1 MTHPI
6 LSIITINLNNSI
18 GLQNTLTSI
27 QQQKC
32 DYYEHII
39 IDGGSNDKS
48 KKIIKQYSIINPHLS
63 YWISEQDNGIY
74 NAMNKGILQAKGEYL
89 LFLNSGD
96 YLEPNILN
104 KIKQEITGEGI
115 IYGDLYYISSENQEK
130 TLITFPDPPLNAS
143 LVISRDF
150 YLPHPAS
157 LIKRQLFDNELYN
170 EHYKIISDWDFWVK
184 CIILKNCTTKHI
196 SMPISNFME
205 GGISSTNQEL
215 IQAERAE
222 ALQHLFPPQ
231 IIDSLNKLFFLEQSP
246 LCKVILEIKSS
257 KRFFRRMAR
266 LIIFCHKIHK
276 LFTRHK

>member
-27 QQQKC
+27 KQQKC
-32 DYYEHII
+32 YYYEHII
-39 IDGGSNDKS
+39 KDGGSNDKS

-115 IYGDLYYISSENQEK
+115 IYGHLYYISSEKNSGF
-130 TLITFPDPPLNAS
+130 T
-143 LVISRDF
+143 
-150 YLPHPAS
+150 Y
-157 LIKRQLFDNELYN
+157 
-170 EHYKIISDWDFWVK
+170 
-184 CIILKNCTTKHI
+184 IL
-196 SMPISNFME
+196 
-205 GGISSTNQEL
+205 L
-215 IQAERAE
+215 
-222 ALQHLFPPQ
+222 L
-231 IIDSLNKLFFLEQSP
+231 
-246 LCKVILEIKSS
+246 
-257 KRFFRRMAR
+257 
-266 LIIFCHKIHK
+266 
-276 LFTRHK
+276 

>member
-1 MTHPI
+1 M
-6 LSIITINLNNSI
+6 LSIISINLNNAS
-18 GLQNTLTSI
+18 GLQKTIESVE
-27 QQQKC
+27 QQFF
-32 DYYEHII
+32 YAYEHII
-39 IDGGSNDKS
+39 IDGGSNDES
-48 KKIIKQYSIINPHLS
+48 IQIISNYASRSSHLS
-63 YWISEQDNGIY
+63 YWISEKDKGIY

-96 YLEPNILN
+96 YLEPNILSQ
-104 KIKQEITGEGI
+104 IEQELTGEGI
-115 IYGDLYYISSENQEK
+115 IYGDLYYISSEKKEK

-266 LIIFCHKIHK
+266 LIIFCHQIHK

>member
-1 MTHPI
+1 M
-6 LSIITINLNNSI
+6 LSIISINLNNAS
-18 GLQNTLTSI
+18 GLQKTIESVE
-27 QQQKC
+27 QQSF
-32 DYYEHII
+32 YAYEHII
-39 IDGGSNDKS
+39 IDGDSNDES
-48 KKIIKQYSIINPHLS
+48 IQIILNYASRSSHLS
-63 YWISEQDNGIY
+63 YWISEKDKGIY

-96 YLEPNILN
+96 YLEPNILSQ
-104 KIKQEITGEGI
+104 IEQELTGEGI
-115 IYGDLYYISSENQEK
+115 IYGDLYYISSEKKEK

-257 KRFFRRMAR
+257 KRFFKRMAR

-276 LFTRHK
+276 LFTHHK